1 MTTTQL
7 CEHAEILM
15 KSPGRLKDAIQYFF
29 LALERNPTLSH
40 GIDDLLSK
48 IVLCLENRPNS
59 YTEAVLLS
67 KKVIKIDTS
76 GVTDLDKF
84 FRCLSN
90 MAMVLGEEPS
100 GYEEA
105 KKLYRKCLKIK
116 PNDFC
121 AMNGL
126 GVLLEENPSGYEE
139 AENLYRKS
147 LQIFPDNSD
156 TWINLGFILAK
167 KPSGYEE
174 AEKFLQKTLE
184 IQPLNEHV
192 LNLLEK
198 LKSLKQ

>member
-29 LALERNPTLSH
+29 LALERNPTLSQE
-40 GIDDLLSK
+40 IDELLFD
-48 IVLCLENRPNS
+48 IVLELEERPTS
-59 YTEAVLLS
+59 YTEAVILS

-76 GVTDLDKF
+76 GVTDIETF